1 MPEINMFVELVRFR
15 VQVLRGRMASDEGAS
30 VLEYGLLVSLI
41 AAAIVALVSTVGS
54 KVYAAFNKANQSAG

>member
-1 MPEINMFVELVRFR
+1 M
-15 VQVLRGRMASDEGAS
+15 LRDRLASDEGAS

-54 KVYAAFNKANQSAG
+54 KVYAAFNKVN